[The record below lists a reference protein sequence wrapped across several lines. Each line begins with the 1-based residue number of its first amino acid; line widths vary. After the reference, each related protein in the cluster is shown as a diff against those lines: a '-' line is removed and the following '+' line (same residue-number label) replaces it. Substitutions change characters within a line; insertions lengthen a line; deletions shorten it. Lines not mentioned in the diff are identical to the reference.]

1 MFNRIPAVLTNDV
14 RKAVKKKRDYK
25 MSLLVDK
32 CAHVTRK
39 IAELTEKQ
47 SELIEFGEGSRFK
60 INSLKN
66 QENFPIHNTIRK

>member
-1 MFNRIPAVLTNDV
+1 MFNRIPEVLTNDV
-14 RKAVKKKRDYK
+14 RKAIKKEIK
-25 MSLLVDK
+25 MSLFVDK

-47 SELIEFGEGSRFK
+47 LELIEFGEGSRFK

-66 QENFPIHNTIRK
+66 QENFSVHNTIRK

>member
-1 MFNRIPAVLTNDV
+1 
-14 RKAVKKKRDYK
+14 
-25 MSLLVDK
+25 MSLFVDK

-47 SELIEFGEGSRFK
+47 LELIEFGEGSRFK

-66 QENFPIHNTIRK
+66 QENFSVNNTIRK